1 MKDDTEKP
9 PRKPRTRARKE
20 GGEPAPATRAPRRR
34 RAAAVP
40 PVDEKPP
47 RKPRTRARKE
57 AGEPAPATP
66 TPRRRRAAAAPPV
79 DAPSAAVTG
88 ATDEAS
94 ADTSIVALQPEGT
107 EGSVA
112 AEVARAAGDADA
124 TVPEPA
130 AAGDEAPGEEPDGAL
145 GQAPGEEPGDEPGT
159 NIIPLRPA
167 AEAAGV
173 TRDDGTTAHTAPG
186 GSQEPRGEDTG
197 TPVIP
202 LRPIAGQRATDTAAP
217 AGARTAGG
225 GDQRA
230 GRGFKHRALRAA
242 RLKFENDP
250 VRSPLSEPQ
259 LDTLLDLLHERG
271 RGGTL
276 VSSTWT
282 YLERGMSYAHAS
294 VTIDKLR
301 GTFRGDRRRAA

>member
-20 GGEPAPATRAPRRR
+20 GGEPALATRTPRRR

-40 PVDEKPP
+40 PVD
-47 RKPRTRARKE
+47 
-57 AGEPAPATP
+57 
-66 TPRRRRAAAAPPV
+66 AA
-79 DAPSAAVTG
+79 SAAVTG
-88 ATDEAS
+88 VTGEVTS
-94 ADTSIVALQPEGT
+94 AETPIVPLHPEGT
-107 EGSVA
+107 EGDVA
-112 AEVARAAGDADA
+112 AGLAPAAGDADA

-130 AAGDEAPGEEPDGAL
+130 AAGDAALGEAPGEEP
-145 GQAPGEEPGDEPGT
+145 GT
-159 NIIPLRPA
+159 TIIPLRPA
-167 AEAAGV
+167 AEPGD
-173 TRDDGTTAHTAPG
+173 TRDDGTAAHAAAG
-186 GSQEPRGEDTG
+186 GSEGSRGEDAG

-202 LRPIAGQRATDTAAP
+202 LRPIAGHRASGNATP
-217 AGARTAGG
+217 AGARSGGG

-242 RLKFENDP
+242 RLKFAIDP

-259 LDTLLDLLHERG
+259 LDTLLELLHERG

>member
-1 MKDDTEKP
+1 LTVKDDTEKP

-20 GGEPAPATRAPRRR
+20 GGEPAPATR
-34 RAAAVP
+34 
-40 PVDEKPP
+40 
-47 RKPRTRARKE
+47 
-57 AGEPAPATP
+57 

-79 DAPSAAVTG
+79 DAASAALTG
-88 ATDEAS
+88 TTGEATS
-94 ADTSIVALQPEGT
+94 ADTPVVPLHPEGT
-107 EGSVA
+107 EGDMA
-112 AEVARAAGDADA
+112 AELAPSAGDADA
-124 TVPEPA
+124 TGPEPA
-130 AAGDEAPGEEPDGAL
+130 SVGDEE
-145 GQAPGEEPGDEPGT
+145 PGEEPGDGSGT
-159 NIIPLRPA
+159 TVIPLRPA
-167 AEAAGV
+167 AEPAGD
-173 TRDDGTTAHTAPG
+173 TRDDTTARAATGESEEA
-186 GSQEPRGEDTG
+186 RGEDAG

-202 LRPIAGQRATDTAAP
+202 LRPISGQRASGAAAP
-217 AGARTAGG
+217 AGPRTAGG

-242 RLKFENDP
+242 RLKFANDP

-259 LDTLLDLLHERG
+259 LDTLLELLHERG

-301 GTFRGDRRRAA
+301 GTFRGDSRRAA

>member
-20 GGEPAPATRAPRRR
+20 GGEPAPATRAPRRS

-40 PVDEKPP
+40 PVDEKPA

-66 TPRRRRAAAAPPV
+66 TPRRRAAAARPI
-79 DAPSAAVTG
+79 DAASATVTG
-88 ATDEAS
+88 ATDEAAS
-94 ADTSIVALQPEGT
+94 ADTSIVPLQPEGT
-107 EGSVA
+107 EGGVA

-145 GQAPGEEPGDEPGT
+145 GQAAGEEPGDEPGT

-167 AEAAGV
+167 AEPAGD
-173 TRDDGTTAHTAPG
+173 TRDDGTTAHAAAG
-186 GSQEPRGEDTG
+186 GSEEARGEDAG

-202 LRPIAGQRATDTAAP
+202 LRPISGQRASGTAAP
-217 AGARTAGG
+217 AGARSAGG
-225 GDQRA
+225 GDQRE

-242 RLKFENDP
+242 RLKFANDP

-259 LDTLLDLLHERG
+259 LDTLLELLHERG

-282 YLERGMSYAHAS
+282 YLERGMSYSHAS